1 MQLIVQGKNIQVTDR
16 LREYVETKVD
26 RLDRYLA
33 TITDARMELA
43 SEQTRRHGDRQI
55 AQLTIHSK
63 GMMLRAEERSGDI
76 FTSVDMVLDKM
87 KRQIDRYKRK
97 RRGRLRGAQAREI
110 DTNEF
115 AADLSEEDELEER
128 TVDAEDLLDEINED
142 DEEGLEGAIVRI
154 KRFQV
159 SPMDPEE
166 AIEQMELLGHDFFVF
181 YNADGGQFNV
191 VYRRRDGNYG
201 LIQPEID

>member
-16 LREYVETKVD
+16 LREYVETKVN
-26 RLDRYLA
+26 RLDRYLP

-43 SEQTRRHGDRQI
+43 SERTRKHGDRQI
-55 AQLTIHSK
+55 AQLTVHSK

-76 FTSVDMVLDKM
+76 FTSVDMVMDKM
-87 KRQIDRYKRK
+87 RRQIDRYKSK
-97 RRGRLRGAQAREI
+97 RRDRFRGTQAREI
-110 DTNEF
+110 
-115 AADLSEEDELEER
+115 ELPIGEGE
-128 TVDAEDLLDEINED
+128 VDAEELLDEITDD
-142 DEEGLEGAIVRI
+142 DESLEGAIVRI

-166 AIEQMELLGHDFFVF
+166 AIEQMELLGHNFFVF

-201 LIQPEID
+201 LIQPGID

>member
-16 LREYVETKVD
+16 LREYVEDKVN

-43 SEQTRRHGDRQI
+43 SERTRKHGDRQI

-87 KRQIDRYKRK
+87 KRQIDRYKSK
-97 RRGRLRGAQAREI
+97 RRGKLRGAQVQARE
-110 DTNEF
+110 
-115 AADLSEEDELEER
+115 EEETLEYLEGE
-128 TVDAEDLLDEINED
+128 VDAQELLDEISAED
-142 DEEGLEGAIVRI
+142 EDTEGAIVRV

-159 SPMDPEE
+159 SPMSPEE

-201 LIQPEID
+201 LIQPEIA

>member
-26 RLDRYLA
+26 RLDRYLS

-43 SEQTRRHGDRQI
+43 SEQTRKYGDRQI

-87 KRQIDRYKRK
+87 KRQIDRYKSK
-97 RRGRLRGAQAREI
+97 RRGKLRTAQAQARQEEEEI
-110 DTNEF
+110 EYP
-115 AADLSEEDELEER
+115 EDE
-128 TVDAEDLLDEINED
+128 VDAQELLDEIGED
-142 DEEGLEGAIVRI
+142 DEGLDGTIVRV
-154 KRFQV
+154 KRFRV

-166 AIEQMELLGHDFFVF
+166 AIEQMELLGHNFFVF
-181 YNADGGQFNV
+181 YNADGGRFNV

-201 LIQPEID
+201 LIQPEIN

>member
-26 RLDRYLA
+26 RLDRYLP

-43 SEQTRRHGDRQI
+43 SEQTRKHGDRQI

-76 FTSVDMVLDKM
+76 FTSVDMVMDKM
-87 KRQIDRYKRK
+87 KRQIDRYKSK
-97 RRGRLRGAQAREI
+97 RRGRLRGAQSREEEPL
-110 DTNEF
+110 EF
-115 AADLSEEDELEER
+115 TEGE
-128 TVDAEDLLDEINED
+128 VDAEELLDEILED
-142 DEEGLEGAIVRI
+142 DEETEGTIVRV

-159 SPMDPEE
+159 SPMNPEE
-166 AIEQMELLGHDFFVF
+166 AIEQMELLGHDFFLF
-181 YNADGGQFNV
+181 YNAEEAAVNL
-191 VYRRRDGNYG
+191 VYRRRDGNFG
-201 LIQPEID
+201 LLQPEVP